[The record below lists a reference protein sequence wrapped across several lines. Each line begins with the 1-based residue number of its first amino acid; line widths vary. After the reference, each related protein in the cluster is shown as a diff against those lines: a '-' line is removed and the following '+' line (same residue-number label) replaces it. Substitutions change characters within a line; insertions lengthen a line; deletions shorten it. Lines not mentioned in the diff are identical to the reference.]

1 MIKKIKTPTKN
12 QLDQIMEI
20 WLQGNL
26 DAHNFINKQ
35 YWLENFDEVKK
46 MIPNAELYI
55 EVEHEQVIG
64 FAGVQDDY
72 ISGVFIQANHRYQGI
87 GTKLFDQIMRNHDEL
102 TLSVYQKNSSAI
114 YFYNL
119 LGFDVIEQKIDTD
132 TGEIELL
139 MKWKREK

>member
-72 ISGVFIQANHRYQGI
+72 ISGVFVQANHRYQGI

-132 TGEIELL
+132 TDEIELL
-139 MKWKREK
+139 MKWKRDK